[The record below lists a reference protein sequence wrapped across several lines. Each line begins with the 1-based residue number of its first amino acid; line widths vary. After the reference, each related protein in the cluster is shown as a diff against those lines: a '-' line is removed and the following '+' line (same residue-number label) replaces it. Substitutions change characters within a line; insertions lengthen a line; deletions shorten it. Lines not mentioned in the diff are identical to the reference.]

1 MKLTSIYSSLRT
13 SALVVALGVSSLVSL
28 RAADDT
34 ELPHEL
40 AGVTSLETFRELALA
55 NNKQLMMSRERI
67 RKAEYQ
73 NKEAFAAYLPGIDFN
88 GGYLYNQRNI
98 SIFDSDQLLPVKS
111 FDLKTQSYQFDVVKN
126 PMTGEPVIGP
136 NGQPIP
142 SSVALIPKEAME
154 FDVHNVFF
162 GAITLTQPVYMGGK
176 IVAMNKLTKAAKR
189 AAEALHTAE
198 AENVIYAVDAAY
210 WQVVSLKA
218 KQRLAESYTNLL
230 DSLNRNVH
238 LMFDEGVATRSD
250 VLSVDV
256 KLNAAQVDLVKVNN
270 GLVLSRMALAQ
281 VCGLPVDTQFTLA
294 DEDNQVA
301 VPSESLEPAGGYDMQ
316 EVYDRR
322 PDLRALGEAVE
333 AAHQQSKV
341 ALSSML
347 PTVAIAGAYEVS
359 NPNMYDGF
367 KKRFKGAFS
376 VGAVVS
382 IPLWHWGGNYNS
394 YRAAKSD
401 EIVRRLELEDARE
414 LVSLQVSQASYKT
427 QEAYKTY
434 RMTDTNL
441 AKADENLRTATLA
454 FREGVAT
461 ADNVMEAQTA
471 WLKAHSEQ
479 IDALIEV
486 QLCQA
491 YLSKALGTLY

>member
-1 MKLTSIYSSLRT
+1 MNLNSVLSSLR
-13 SALVVALGVSSLVSL
+13 SGALAFGLGLMAALPALG
-28 RAADDT
+28 AEGDDAPRV
-34 ELPHEL
+34 LPGE
-40 AGVTSLETFRELALA
+40 TSLETFRELALA

-67 RKAEYQ
+67 RKADYQ

-98 SIFDSDQLLPVKS
+98 SIFDSDQMLPTKS
-111 FDLKTQSYQFDVVKN
+111 FDLKTQSYQFNLVTD
-126 PMTGEPVIGP
+126 PATGMPIKGP
-136 NGQPIP
+136 DGQYIP
-142 SSVALIPKEAME
+142 STVALIPKEAME

-162 GAITLTQPVYMGGK
+162 GAITLTQPVFMGGK
-176 IVAMNKLTKAAKR
+176 IVAMNRLTKAAKR
-189 AAEALHTAE
+189 AAEALHESE

-218 KQRLAESYTNLL
+218 KQKLAESYVNLL

-294 DEDNQVA
+294 DEDNEVVLPA
-301 VPSESLEPAGGYDMQ
+301 EGLEPAGGYDMQ
-316 EVYDRR
+316 AVYDRR

-333 AAHQQSKV
+333 AAHQQAKV
-341 ALSSML
+341 AMSSML
-347 PTVAIAGAYEVS
+347 PTVAIAGAYEFS
-359 NPNMYDGF
+359 NPNLYNGF
-367 KKRFKGAFS
+367 KKNFKGAFS

-382 IPLWHWGGNYNS
+382 IPLWHWGGNYNK

-401 EIVRRLELEDARE
+401 EIVRKLELEDARE
-414 LVSLQVSQASYKT
+414 LVALQVSQAAYKT

-461 ADNVMEAQTA
+461 ADNVMAAQTA
-471 WLKAHSEQ
+471 
-479 IDALIEV
+479 
-486 QLCQA
+486 
-491 YLSKALGTLY
+491 LSTCSSARCT